1 MRVGV
6 TAGLVALLLGAG
18 TADAATKKPRALTLD
33 SGAVAAGNAN
43 PAQDVLDVRAIHGS
57 NLPRRLRI
65 LAFGASLGGTRVLD
79 AARALASQSG
89 IPKRNLKLVDRHE
102 TYSHNDP
109 NSASPKND
117 FVKNLIPF
125 LTRID

>member
-1 MRVGV
+1 VH
-6 TAGLVALLLGAG
+6 
-18 TADAATKKPRALTLD
+18 AT
-33 SGAVAAGNAN
+33 
-43 PAQDVLDVRAIHGS
+43 HGDDLS
-57 NLPRRLRI
+57 RKLKI
-65 LAFGASLGGTRVLD
+65 YAFGASLGGTRVLD

-125 LTRID
+125 LKRID